1 MNNGEGLVEIFRAL
15 KNPDK
20 FGLIIGEIKAD
31 LPDIKIDIGSGI
43 ILDKDDLIFSAGI
56 LKDYVR
62 EYSIEST
69 DAQLKGST
77 LDTSGVE
84 FSATAPAGF
93 VIDSVGT
100 SATPRPVI
108 AVPEGGPTT
117 EYTANATDFNQDAN
131 DFKSTGTITL
141 TDEIKTGDKVVLMAT
156 ETNQLFYVM
165 DKVVSF

>member
-1 MNNGEGLVEIFRAL
+1 MDNNKGLVEIFRAL

-20 FGLIIGEIKAD
+20 FGLIIGEITAD
-31 LPDIKIDIGSGI
+31 LPEIKIDIGNGI

-62 EYSIEST
+62 EYSIESE
-69 DAQLKGST
+69 DAQLLGNKLNSIGTDYSFVGAPYVAFDTLQDGS
-77 LDTSGVE
+77 
-84 FSATAPAGF
+84 
-93 VIDSVGT
+93 
-100 SATPRPVI
+100 PRPIVAI
-108 AVPEGGPTT
+108 PEGVATSWST
-117 EYTANATDFNQDAN
+117 DATDFDLDSK